1 VINVLDVKLV
11 TLLRLEGVN
20 GNIHLFAPSVRDSHC
35 SRHEQSVDESK
46 THFEEW
52 DEVKL

>member
-1 VINVLDVKLV
+1 VINVLHVKLA
-11 TLLRLEGVN
+11 TLLHLEDVY

-52 DEVKL
+52 NEVKL